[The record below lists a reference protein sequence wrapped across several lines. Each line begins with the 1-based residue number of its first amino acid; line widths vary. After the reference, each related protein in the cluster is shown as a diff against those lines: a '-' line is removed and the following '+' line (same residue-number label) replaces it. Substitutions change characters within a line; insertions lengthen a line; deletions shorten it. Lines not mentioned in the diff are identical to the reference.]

1 MLSFYEFTPWSNG
14 PLHDTLLSLSITAS
28 LAAVQ
33 PTNFMISTTWS
44 ELIFS
49 ARKRAP
55 ASGLLARV
63 PTHQSH
69 KHARKIKTLSWSFHI
84 DVSIIPCAPRLWW
97 SKHNTT
103 IWNYSCYKSLSQTVM
118 CLPSVQSAWGDL
130 KRHIQ
135 LWVLCIHVHSSVP
148 IGDHG
153 TPHSCGKTCAAEP
166 LDDHEADL
174 LGGAVGP
181 ALECVFFVTYL
192 HLLDICQGAVQYLR
206 ADSIVT
212 ARCTMTLNS
221 CSWRLKWGG
230 KHTWAWCGLV
240 KLAWTDEPGWAFD
253 RISIGFWY
261 AKYRL
266 SRALEKSVLPLLKQE

>member
-28 LAAVQ
+28 LAAMQ

-84 DVSIIPCAPRLWW
+84 DVSNCFYNSLCSATLMKQAQHHHLKLFLLQIPQPNCHVPPKRA
-97 SKHNTT
+97 K
-103 IWNYSCYKSLSQTVM
+103 
-118 CLPSVQSAWGDL
+118 CLRDL

-192 HLLDICQGAVQYLR
+192 HLLDICQGA
-206 ADSIVT
+206 DSIVT

-240 KLAWTDEPGWAFD
+240 KLAWTYEPGWAFD